1 MELPEPTARNA
12 LRLLQYLSERE
23 RRREAELPEIPEIS
37 EVIGLTPDDTI
48 DLIDILDSE
57 GAIKAIRSID
67 GGAAPMLTGRGKL
80 MLEVL
85 SEELGAKGAV
95 VTDVRDELCTLPP
108 GPNAEDAQAPP
119 APKSE
124 SSPEPQEFVP
134 SPDYRRVDWRGKK
147 FLFSP
152 MQSHVVR
159 LLHEEFQRGRGELG
173 NTWVLERVGSHG
185 KYLRDIFRRHGAWG
199 TLVIEGENKGTH
211 KLSLSH

>member
-1 MELPEPTARNA
+1 MDLPEPTAKNA
-12 LRLLQYLSERE
+12 LLLLRYLLERE
-23 RRREAELPEIPEIS
+23 RRREPELPETPAIS
-37 EVIGLTPDDTI
+37 KVIGLTPDDTS
-48 DLIDILDSE
+48 DLIDILYSK
-57 GAIKAIRSID
+57 GAIKANRSIA
-67 GGAAPMLTGRGKL
+67 GGAAPMLTGSGKL

-108 GPNAEDAQAPP
+108 GPNAEDAQASP

-147 FLFSP
+147 FHFSP

-159 LLHEEFQRGRGELG
+159 LLHEEFQTGRGELG
-173 NTWVLERVGSHG
+173 DAWVLERVGSQG
-185 KYLRDIFRRHGAWG
+185 KYLRDLFRRHGAWG

>member
-1 MELPEPTARNA
+1 LELPEPTARNA

-23 RRREAELPEIPEIS
+23 RRREAELPEIPAIS

-67 GGAAPMLTGRGKL
+67 GGSAPMLTGHGKL
-80 MLEVL
+80 MIEVL

-147 FLFSP
+147 FHFSP

-159 LLHEEFQRGRGELG
+159 LLHEEFQTGRGELG
-173 NTWVLERVGSHG
+173 DAWVLERVGSQG
-185 KYLRDIFRRHGAWG
+185 KYCRPSAIMGHIRW
-199 TLVIEGENKGTH
+199 
-211 KLSLSH
+211 